1 MRAFVLCIEVSDGA
15 KEVNMSKNYPSI
27 YLDEGME
34 FFLINILC
42 LEVSEGTR
50 GFEYVKNCVDNPH
63 FKKIV
68 QLFG

>member
-34 FFLINILC
+34 CFFNKYF
-42 LEVSEGTR
+42 VS
-50 GFEYVKNCVDNPH
+50 
-63 FKKIV
+63 
-68 QLFG
+68 